1 MENTDRNQQ
10 ITKISQ
16 VTPEVT
22 LFLRGLGFSDY
33 YIIKIFALV
42 GEAAIA
48 LTEDNPYWLLD
59 EFPAMKFDKADKAA
73 KAMGIEEDSSYRIEA
88 AIRHGLSVYV
98 AGGNTF
104 VAARE
109 FCAQIAGFL
118 DLSRESVEDVM
129 EDMALTG
136 DLHLTVLGGREVYIY
151 PLSIRSPNTFPAPT
165 DGS

>member
-59 EFPAMKFDKADKAA
+59 EFPAMKFDKADKRQKLWA
-73 KAMGIEEDSSYRIEA
+73 
-88 AIRHGLSVYV
+88 
-98 AGGNTF
+98 
-104 VAARE
+104 
-109 FCAQIAGFL
+109 
-118 DLSRESVEDVM
+118 
-129 EDMALTG
+129 
-136 DLHLTVLGGREVYIY
+136 
-151 PLSIRSPNTFPAPT
+151 
-165 DGS
+165 